1 MLGIF
6 RTSLALFV
14 VAQHVIG
21 IPVIVHYAVHG
32 FFILSGYLMT
42 YIMHKTY
49 HYKLSGI
56 TAFICNRFLRLF
68 PVYWF
73 ALVVTICILIYF
85 GTESRFHE
93 AISIPDS
100 RTEWLQNIFMVFLNI
115 FPGDELPRV
124 LPATWAL
131 TVELLFYFLIA
142 LGFSKNKK
150 LTLIWVF
157 ISLAYIFYTFIFNLD
172 YKYRYNAIFAG
183 SLPFS
188 LGALLFYYKESL
200 LTYLNKGLP
209 IILFLYFLNII
220 LSILVRNHSFF
231 YIFAS
236 FNYLLSF
243 ILIGALLSYK
253 PNINLKKFDAKV
265 GDYSY
270 PIYLFHWTAC
280 YLVVT
285 TLNLISL
292 DDLTRLERVAAFLG
306 TLLISIVFSKISNV
320 TIDNNVQKVRL
331 KVKERLSNAV

>member
-14 VAQHVIG
+14 VVQHVIG
-21 IPVIVHYAVHG
+21 VPVIGHYAVHG

-49 HYKLSGI
+49 HYKFSGI

-73 ALVVTICILIYF
+73 ALVITVFILLYF
-85 GTESRFHE
+85 GTESRFHV
-93 AISIPDS
+93 AIFIPDN

-131 TVELLFYFLIA
+131 TVELLFYFLIE
-142 LGFSKNKK
+142 LGFSKNKT

-157 ISLAYIFYTFIFNLD
+157 ISLTYIVYTFIFNLD

-200 LTYLNKGLP
+200 VNYLNKGLS

-220 LSILVRNHSFF
+220 LSILLRNYSFF
-231 YIFAS
+231 YLLVS

-253 PNINLKKFDAKV
+253 PSINLKNFDVKV

-280 YLVVT
+280 YLVVIVFDLT
-285 TLNLISL
+285 NL
-292 DDLTRLERVAAFLG
+292 DDLTRLERVAAFFG
-306 TLLISIVFSKISNV
+306 TLLISIVFSKVSN
-320 TIDNNVQKVRL
+320 TIIDNNIQKIRS